1 MSPAGRVVMTMHQNE
16 EKGNRA
22 AAAVVFA
29 LAGAAIAWCAS
40 GGVSGRTAL
49 YGPGTVKATSSVAA
63 MEEEPEPVV
72 WYEDD
77 GLYIYQPGRQ
87 EKTKLT
93 GLKDG
98 GMDRMTL
105 FFSEKNPADLT
116 LVLPDRTG
124 AYYLKDLTTD
134 YIGVTRGDLW
144 YSTIPGKGK
153 QPEEMPVAE
162 KVLSSRLLP
171 DGSLVWLDD
180 NTSFWILS
188 GTPGEK
194 GTEPRKIAA
203 GVKEYYISSEEPEVF
218 LVCESGKAYYFRKDT
233 GKQVVAE
240 GVKTVDHVSDD
251 LRKIYYRTE
260 NKDLFYEE
268 VPGLPQVIDVDVEEV
283 AVVKKTGSIYYLKE
297 NRENEPVPS
306 GTQTG
311 LPPADKTELTPE
323 EEELVDLRIEELLQQ
338 LGGGAGEDGTE
349 EQAAETGAAPAS
361 GYQLNYFD
369 GTAHRGLLKGVS
381 GVDTNHLD
389 ELENDRAIVYT
400 GEAYGHGVWLMMGA
414 KPLYT
419 GLSAADEGL
428 MDLCPDAVRDVLYV
442 SRQRE
447 DQIGSPDQGGIYA
460 MHYTEKGFT
469 NPEPLFAGAVIIS
482 AARDGKVYAGT
493 YPLPDEGSTLIV
505 DGEKISPHV
514 ASFFWDENGVSEDL
528 QIYRNVF
535 YQDYYVS
542 GDVAAWS
549 KEGGIRPVAYNVREY
564 HGFKDGSFT
573 MLCDYDEDEMKGT
586 LVYWDGKGDPEV
598 LSGQAAGTRAG
609 DGEK

>member
-1 MSPAGRVVMTMHQNE
+1 
-16 EKGNRA
+16 
-22 AAAVVFA
+22 
-29 LAGAAIAWCAS
+29 
-40 GGVSGRTAL
+40 
-49 YGPGTVKATSSVAA
+49 
-63 MEEEPEPVV
+63 
-72 WYEDD
+72 
-77 GLYIYQPGRQ
+77 
-87 EKTKLT
+87 
-93 GLKDG
+93 
-98 GMDRMTL
+98 
-105 FFSEKNPADLT
+105 
-116 LVLPDRTG
+116 
-124 AYYLKDLTTD
+124 
-134 YIGVTRGDLW
+134 
-144 YSTIPGKGK
+144 
-153 QPEEMPVAE
+153 
-162 KVLSSRLLP
+162 
-171 DGSLVWLDD
+171 
-180 NTSFWILS
+180 
-188 GTPGEK
+188 
-194 GTEPRKIAA
+194 
-203 GVKEYYISSEEPEVF
+203 
-218 LVCESGKAYYFRKDT
+218 
-233 GKQVVAE
+233 
-240 GVKTVDHVSDD
+240 
-251 LRKIYYRTE
+251 
-260 NKDLFYEE
+260 
-268 VPGLPQVIDVDVEEV
+268 DVEEV

-297 NRENEPVPS
+297 NREIEPVPS

-323 EEELVDLRIEELLQQ
+323 EEELVNLRIEELLQQ

-369 GTAHRGLLKGVS
+369 GTAHKGLLKGVS

>member
-297 NRENEPVPS
+297 NRE
-306 GTQTG
+306 
-311 LPPADKTELTPE
+311 
-323 EEELVDLRIEELLQQ
+323 I
-338 LGGGAGEDGTE
+338 
-349 EQAAETGAAPAS
+349 
-361 GYQLNYFD
+361 
-369 GTAHRGLLKGVS
+369 
-381 GVDTNHLD
+381 
-389 ELENDRAIVYT
+389 
-400 GEAYGHGVWLMMGA
+400 LM
-414 KPLYT
+414 
-419 GLSAADEGL
+419 
-428 MDLCPDAVRDVLYV
+428 
-442 SRQRE
+442 
-447 DQIGSPDQGGIYA
+447 
-460 MHYTEKGFT
+460 
-469 NPEPLFAGAVIIS
+469 IS
-482 AARDGKVYAGT
+482 
-493 YPLPDEGSTLIV
+493 S
-505 DGEKISPHV
+505 
-514 ASFFWDENGVSEDL
+514 
-528 QIYRNVF
+528 
-535 YQDYYVS
+535 
-542 GDVAAWS
+542 
-549 KEGGIRPVAYNVREY
+549 
-564 HGFKDGSFT
+564 
-573 MLCDYDEDEMKGT
+573 
-586 LVYWDGKGDPEV
+586 
-598 LSGQAAGTRAG
+598 
-609 DGEK
+609 

>member
-1 MSPAGRVVMTMHQNE
+1 MFPAGRVVIKMHQYE
-16 EKGNRA
+16 DKGNRA

-40 GGVSGRTAL
+40 GGVSGKGL
-49 YGPGTVKATSSVAA
+49 PYGSGAVKATSSAA
-63 MEEEPEPVV
+63 ERTAEAEPVV

-77 GLYIYQPGRQ
+77 GLYVYRPGSR
-87 EKTKLT
+87 ETTKLT

-98 GMDRMTL
+98 GMDRMTM
-105 FFSEKNPADLT
+105 FYSSENPADLT
-116 LVLPDRTG
+116 CVLPDGSG

-134 YIGVTRGDLW
+134 YVGVTRGDLW

-153 QPEEMPVAE
+153 QPEEVPVAE
-162 KVLSSRLLP
+162 KVLSCRLLP

-180 NTSFWILS
+180 NTSLWILS
-188 GTPGEK
+188 GVPGEK
-194 GTEPRKIAA
+194 GPEPRKIAA

-218 LVCESGKAYYFRKDT
+218 LVSEVGKAYFFHRDT
-233 GKQVVAE
+233 GKQPVAE
-240 GVKTVDHVSDD
+240 GVKTIDHVSED

-268 VPGLPQVIDVDVEEV
+268 VPGLPRVVDVDVEEV
-283 AVVKKTGSIYYLKE
+283 AVVKKTGNIYYLKE
-297 NRENEPVPS
+297 NREIEPVSS
-306 GTQTG
+306 GSQTG
-311 LPPADKTELTPE
+311 LPPADRTDLTPE
-323 EEELVDLRIEELLQQ
+323 EEELVNLRIEELLQQ
-338 LGGGAGEDGTE
+338 LGSSAEAEKAGEQT
-349 EQAAETGAAPAS
+349 AETGASSAS

-369 GTAHRGLLKGVS
+369 GTAHRALLKGVS
-381 GVDTNHLD
+381 GVDTSHLD
-389 ELENDRAIVYT
+389 DVENDRVIIYT
-400 GEAYGHGVWLMMGA
+400 GEAYGYGIWLMMGE

-419 GLSAADEGL
+419 GLSAAEEGL
-428 MDLCPDAVRDVLYV
+428 MDLCPDVVQDVLYV

-447 DQIGSPDQGGIYA
+447 DQIGSHDQGGIYA
-460 MHYTEKGFT
+460 MRYTEKGFT
-469 NPEPLFAGAVIIS
+469 NPEPLFEGAVIIS